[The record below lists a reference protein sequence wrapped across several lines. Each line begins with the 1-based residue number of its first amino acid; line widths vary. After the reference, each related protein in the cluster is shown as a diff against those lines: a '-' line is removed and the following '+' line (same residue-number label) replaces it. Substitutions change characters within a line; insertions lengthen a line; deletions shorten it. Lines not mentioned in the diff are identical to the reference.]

1 MNFEFLRTQ
10 PIDISRYLPRFLR
23 KDETFCDLLDT
34 FSWEHEKQRL
44 FLQELG
50 KQFFVPTATWGIRDW
65 ERIVDVTPDA
75 GDTYEQRRNRVLLKL
90 NGRQVSTLD
99 FMGQLASR
107 YIDGD
112 GGHIEE
118 HNEKNTFSIVLEG
131 NIKDKKGLDE
141 ALETYKPAHLGYD
154 YLFHV
159 TDLSDDPITGGDGL
173 LTKGEAFDFGV
184 YSQFRDNIPYGIA
197 PHLHYDGS
205 WQYRDGY
212 TYADF
217 IYGDVRAYGDIVKP
231 GTIQYEP
238 YTGWQ
243 FIFDGLAQYD
253 GTWQYNGTYRYN
265 GERPWKILYN
275 DFMDTLSLLIIT
287 MQRPDG
293 STELK
298 DDVAAPIAYGERVPY
313 GCRQIGVNPLPIDC
327 DGILTVTRA
336 HPYGDT
342 WQYGDKGR
350 VKYNGNAQ
358 YGDGWQYDRTGVHY
372 GVDTYR
378 TYISGRLAIGEPKL
392 IDPPLSNNYPE
403 LKDDAKG
410 VEDGAERAAVDIGRF
425 EEDAD
430 RHAIPYGEHVP
441 YGGRQIGVNR
451 LPVDCDGIIEVTRR
465 ARYGDAWQYGDAGR
479 PKYNGNVQY
488 GHGWQYSKGGVTYGE
503 ETVTTYLSGGTDVAQ
518 PKLITPTVFDRHPY
532 LEDKEETKDTAT
544 KAVLDLGKL
553 VRENADT
560 HVLSYGEMQYGGAQ
574 GLGIACELPVDR
586 GGGLTILKGHTYGM
600 GRRYD
605 YGVKTAYDGSM
616 TYATMQFEGGETYG
630 PRRYA
635 AAL

>member
-1 MNFEFLRTQ
+1 MSWLREKIVDLLEYLPAFLSSDREFKTLSDALSKEHENVR
-10 PIDISRYLPRFLR
+10 IDIR
-23 KDETFCDLLDT
+23 
-34 FSWEHEKQRL
+34 RL
-44 FLQELG
+44 LQEL
-50 KQFFVPTATWGIRDW
+50 FVDTETSYGLAKW
-65 ERIVDVTPDA
+65 EYALEITPPPDA
-75 GDTYEQRRNRVLLKL
+75 TEDERRRSIILRLQSKS
-90 NGRQVSTLD
+90 VSTLA
-99 FMGQLASR
+99 FMGALTGR
-107 YIDGD
+107 YMS
-112 GGHIEE
+112 GGETHIEE
-118 HNEKNTFSIVLEG
+118 ENEKYIFKIVTSG
-131 NIKDKKGLDE
+131 TIADKRGLKE
-141 ALETYKPAHLGYD
+141 ALDLYKPAHLGYEFL
-154 YLFHV
+154 YNVF
-159 TDLSDDPITGGDGL
+159 DLDDETIGDGTITGDEFVIGMS
-173 LTKGEAFDFGV
+173 AW
-184 YSQFRDNIPYGIA
+184 FRDNIPYGIA

-217 IYGDVRAYGDIVKP
+217 IYGNVHAYGDIVKP

-298 DDVAAPIAYGERVPY
+298 DDVAAPIAYGEHVPY
-313 GCRQIGVNPLPIDC
+313 GCRQIGANPLPIDC

-378 TYISGRLAIGEPKL
+378 TYISGGLAIGEPKL

-532 LEDKEETKDTAT
+532 FEDKEETKDTAT
-544 KAVLDLGKL
+544 KAVLDLGRL
-553 VRENADT
+553 IHENADT

-574 GLGIACELPVDR
+574 GLGVACELPVDR
-586 GGGLTILKGHTYGM
+586 GGGLTILKGHAYGM